1 MGRALSDTLTGI
13 AIGLIIGILIGVVGF
28 QSINAW
34 IQDKAG
40 SDWKYIIP
48 PSSMVVK
55 EITSKVTSTEGK
67 IITAGII
74 LAFIVGMAG
83 NISWIIEIKS
93 KRGYD

>member
-1 MGRALSDTLTGI
+1 MGRALSDVLTGI
-13 AIGLIIGILIGVVGF
+13 AIGLIMGILIGVIGF

-34 IQDKAG
+34 IQDKAE

-55 EITSKVTSTEGK
+55 EITSKVSSTEGK

-74 LAFIVGMAG
+74 LAFIVGIAG
-83 NISWIIEIKS
+83 NISWIAEIKS
-93 KRGYD
+93 RGRSS